1 MHSTGLPITTT
12 NGNPNEGM
20 PMSIYKQQFQTD
32 LRAKM
37 PPQDEVA
44 DHDPSVGGLAA
55 ALGNRE
61 PLDDAEAI
69 LAENLAAE
77 GNAEVADE
85 SDPSAT
91 EQTELFSP
99 QKSSLL
105 ARLLGLM
112 AKTLGA
118 VSLIGS
124 GVLTITP
131 TGPLATAF
139 GASLGMTAGNWYT
152 ISAVLLVAG
161 VLHRQMSRLTAM
173 SRQQETAQ
181 QHIQSHMQHML
192 DQEARAA
199 ERPPAEGEELER
211 VLVALERQDEKIN
224 NLTKALKMYGKP
236 LMEIANSSA
245 DVTSQLA
252 GVKSQTE
259 NLRDTLKTELQQL
272 LNSSN
277 SSDELGDAV
286 GKRLDALSEKLSP
299 HALQQQIA
307 RLEASIQA
315 ISLRLEDSEVRKSLV
330 RLEDADKVQARKLEN
345 LTHTE
350 AMQKDLG
357 KIEHQLDLGLGKLS
371 NALEQVRSGNL
382 GAIETTVRDMQ
393 RELAGLATSMANVQ
407 QAVRT
412 GGNQKA
418 AAAQPAMVYAA
429 ADSHVASNATAAD
442 SAKKQPAPAVE
453 SAVDTKGMNDAQV
466 GAAQNQTGS
475 RASSGKNVL
484 GAIAK
489 LKKLK
494 A

>member
-139 GASLGMTAGNWYT
+139 GASLGMTAGNW
-152 ISAVLLVAG
+152 V
-161 VLHRQMSRLTAM
+161 H
-173 SRQQETAQ
+173 
-181 QHIQSHMQHML
+181 
-192 DQEARAA
+192 DQRRAA
-199 ERPPAEGEELER
+199 GSWGFAPP
-211 VLVALERQDEKIN
+211 DE
-224 NLTKALKMYGKP
+224 P
-236 LMEIANSSA
+236 PH
-245 DVTSQLA
+245 
-252 GVKSQTE
+252 
-259 NLRDTLKTELQQL
+259 RDEP
-272 LNSSN
+272 
-277 SSDELGDAV
+277 A
-286 GKRLDALSEKLSP
+286 
-299 HALQQQIA
+299 A
-307 RLEASIQA
+307 RN
-315 ISLRLEDSEVRKSLV
+315 R
-330 RLEDADKVQARKLEN
+330 
-345 LTHTE
+345 
-350 AMQKDLG
+350 
-357 KIEHQLDLGLGKLS
+357 
-371 NALEQVRSGNL
+371 
-382 GAIETTVRDMQ
+382 
-393 RELAGLATSMANVQ
+393 
-407 QAVRT
+407 
-412 GGNQKA
+412 A
-418 AAAQPAMVYAA
+418 AAHPITHAAHARPRGARCRTPA
-429 ADSHVASNATAAD
+429 
-442 SAKKQPAPAVE
+442 
-453 SAVDTKGMNDAQV
+453 GR
-466 GAAQNQTGS
+466 G
-475 RASSGKNVL
+475 
-484 GAIAK
+484 
-489 LKKLK
+489 
-494 A
+494 